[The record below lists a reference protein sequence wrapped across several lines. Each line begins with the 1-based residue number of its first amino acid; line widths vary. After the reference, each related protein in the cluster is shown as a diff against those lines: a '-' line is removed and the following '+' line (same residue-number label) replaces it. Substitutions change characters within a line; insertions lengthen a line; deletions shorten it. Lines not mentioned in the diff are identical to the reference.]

1 MAGNSQW
8 DGYNYQGNTCVDS
21 FFGDLYIDL
30 RQGWY
35 FSSCLDS
42 FIYELV
48 CGEDFTNQAW

>member
-48 CGEDFTNQAW
+48 CGEDFTNQA